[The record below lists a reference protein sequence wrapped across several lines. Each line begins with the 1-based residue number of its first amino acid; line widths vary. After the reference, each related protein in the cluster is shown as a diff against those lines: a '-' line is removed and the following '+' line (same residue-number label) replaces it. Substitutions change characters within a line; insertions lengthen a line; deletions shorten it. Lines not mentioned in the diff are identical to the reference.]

1 MTARFDLARRVTE
14 RGRRPYRSAIACGSI
29 AMQDD
34 HALNSPADG
43 AMGRRGRRGSIPAPP
58 FDGGAGRASA
68 GNNALADGSPK
79 APRAAG
85 AAAVAAT
92 PKGSERRVLFSD
104 EIPVGKDAA
113 TPNLLAQVLSSPGK
127 AYRRIFGRGGARDAA
142 NDAPSPTADREPAGA
157 PEDHPADASDEEI
170 AAVEQLARRV
180 LDETGL
186 ALARGWTASIVLSGQ
201 KRRTRF
207 FSPGGKR
214 HGSAAE
220 VVQHI
225 EKQRTGGVDVDDI
238 DGVEEASEEHLR
250 RLKRAADEA
259 ENAEAEEKEDEEDE
273 EEADGDDEDDE
284 GSDDEEEEEEEEAIA
299 PTQAAPPREDEDDEE
314 EQREDEF
321 ITIRK
326 DLAAALDAEASAV
339 PGKSHQDER
348 RDRVRD
354 RQASGAREREGRDR
368 GPHRLDLQNRPVLAG
383 MAPTSLRRPGGFPAP
398 ARHAEQG
405 DPVRAGD
412 VQSRSCAG
420 DRGRWGRGDASPR
433 GVTRR
438 RQGERR
444 SPDGFRR
451 RQRPPPRRWRPPRRT
466 PARLPRRRR
475 STRSA
480 ARLR

>member
-1 MTARFDLARRVTE
+1 
-14 RGRRPYRSAIACGSI
+14 
-29 AMQDD
+29 MQDD

-238 DGVEEASEEHLR
+238 DGVEEASEEHLT
-250 RLKRAADEA
+250 RLKRAADET
-259 ENAEAEEKEDEEDE
+259 ENAEAEEKEDEEDD

-284 GSDDEEEEEEEEAIA
+284 GSDDDDDEEEEEEAIA

-326 DLAAALDAEASAV
+326 DLAAALDAEAPAV
-339 PGKSHQDER
+339 PGKCTKTNDEI
-348 RDRVRD
+348 
-354 RQASGAREREGRDR
+354 ASEIDKLRE
-368 GPHRLDLQNRPVLAG
+368 LAK
-383 MAPTSLRRPGGFPAP
+383 
-398 ARHAEQG
+398 
-405 DPVRAGD
+405 DK
-412 VQSRSCAG
+412 
-420 DRGRWGRGDASPR
+420 
-433 GVTRR
+433 GVTVDLTGWTCKIDRCSRGWRR
-438 RQGERR
+438 RLYL
-444 SPDGFRR
+444 S
-451 RQRPPPRRWRPPRRT
+451 
-466 PARLPRRRR
+466 LIHI
-475 STRSA
+475 
-480 ARLR
+480 